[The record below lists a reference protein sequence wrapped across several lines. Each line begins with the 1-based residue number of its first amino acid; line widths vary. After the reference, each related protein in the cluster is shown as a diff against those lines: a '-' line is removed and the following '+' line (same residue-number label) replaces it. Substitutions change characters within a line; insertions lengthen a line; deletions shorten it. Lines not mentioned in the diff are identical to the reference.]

1 MEEETN
7 ENGQRQGAE
16 QQQSA
21 QPNKGATS
29 LADQAHVLAGTDTD
43 AADPRDAEIARLKH
57 RIESEF
63 AEQGRVRK
71 ANEQIAH
78 LNEEIARLK
87 AENAKL
93 SMRRPGDYLD
103 DKDREKIDAEQLAVI
118 DKLVQGRM
126 GDASAAVKAEN
137 ERLRDEM
144 ARRDASAVEMR
155 KAQFDAEVE
164 RMAPGLVA
172 AISDGHIDEWNRWR
186 AERRRASS
194 VNDAFKT
201 FDAATAAD
209 FIMEFAEA
217 KGIRAG
223 ADGVAARPQT
233 SYSLRGGSRPAPRQ
247 GDTATYTVEQYSEA
261 LRRAGDDFNA
271 GRITADEYR
280 AVKKKFDTALSEGRI
295 VPR

>member
-1 MEEETN
+1 MMNTDDDN
-7 ENGQRQGAE
+7 NQQAQGEE
-16 QQQSA
+16 QQAEATASA
-21 QPNKGATS
+21 ASLLASQADGGGQDDRIAELERELQQERVEKG
-29 LADQAHVLAGTDTD
+29 
-43 AADPRDAEIARLKH
+43 RLRH
-57 RIESEF
+57 TNDEL
-63 AEQGRVRK
+63 RK
-71 ANEQIAH
+71 AQ
-78 LNEEIARLK
+78 EEIARLK

-93 SMRRPGDYLD
+93 SARKPTDYLSD
-103 DKDREKIDAEQLAVI
+103 NERDVIDADQLAVI

-164 RMAPGLVA
+164 RMAPGLVT
-172 AISDGHIDEWNRWR
+172 AISAGHVEEWNKWR

-194 VNDAFKT
+194 VNDAFKA
-201 FDAATAAD
+201 FDAATVAD

-217 KGIRAG
+217 HGIRAG

-233 SYSLRGGSRPAPRQ
+233 SYSFRGGSRPASRQ
-247 GDTATYTVEQYSEA
+247 GDTATYTVEQYGEA
-261 LRRAGDDFNA
+261 LRRAGDDYNA

-280 AVKKKFDTALSEGRI
+280 AIKKKFDTALNEGRI

>member
-1 MEEETN
+1 MMETN
-7 ENGQRQGAE
+7 EENTEQAQGAE
-16 QQQSA
+16 QQAETAAVSA
-21 QPNKGATS
+21 ASMLAAPQTDGGDHSDRIAELERELQQERVEKG
-29 LADQAHVLAGTDTD
+29 
-43 AADPRDAEIARLKH
+43 RL
-57 RIESEF
+57 RQTNDEL
-63 AEQGRVRK
+63 RK
-71 ANEQIAH
+71 AQ
-78 LNEEIARLK
+78 EEIARLK

-93 SMRRPGDYLD
+93 SARKPTDYLS
-103 DKDREKIDAEQLAVI
+103 DKEREIIDAEQLAVI

-137 ERLRDEM
+137 ERYREEM
-144 ARRDASAVEMR
+144 AKRDAAAVEMR

-164 RMAPGLVA
+164 RIAPGLSA
-172 AISDGHIDEWNRWR
+172 AISDGHMDEWNRWR

-217 KGIRAG
+217 HGIRAG
-223 ADGVAARPQT
+223 GDGVAARPQT
-233 SYSLRGGSRPAPRQ
+233 SYPLRGGSRPVARQ

-261 LRRAGDDFNA
+261 LRRAGDDYNA

-280 AVKKKFDTALSEGRI
+280 AIKKKFDTALNEGRI

>member
-1 MEEETN
+1 MMETN
-7 ENGQRQGAE
+7 EENTEQAQGAE
-16 QQQSA
+16 QQAETAAVSA
-21 QPNKGATS
+21 ASMLAAPQTDGGGHSDRIAELERALQQERVEKG
-29 LADQAHVLAGTDTD
+29 
-43 AADPRDAEIARLKH
+43 RL
-57 RIESEF
+57 RQTNDEL
-63 AEQGRVRK
+63 RK
-71 ANEQIAH
+71 AQ
-78 LNEEIARLK
+78 EEIARLK

-93 SMRRPGDYLD
+93 SSRKPTDYLS
-103 DKDREKIDAEQLAVI
+103 DKEREIIDAEQLAVI

-137 ERLRDEM
+137 ERYREEM
-144 ARRDASAVEMR
+144 AKRDADAVEMR

-164 RMAPGLVA
+164 RIAPGLSA
-172 AISDGHIDEWNRWR
+172 AISDGHMDEWNRWR

-217 KGIRAG
+217 HGIRAG
-223 ADGVAARPQT
+223 GDGVAARPQT
-233 SYSLRGGSRPAPRQ
+233 SYPLRGGSRPAARQ
-247 GDTATYTVEQYSEA
+247 GDTTTYTVEQYSEA
-261 LRRAGDDFNA
+261 LRRAGDDYSS

-280 AVKKKFDTALSEGRI
+280 AIKKKFDTALNEGRI

>member
-1 MEEETN
+1 MMETN
-7 ENGQRQGAE
+7 EENTEQAQGAE
-16 QQQSA
+16 QQAETAAVSA
-21 QPNKGATS
+21 ASMLAAPQTDGGGHSDRIAELERELQQERVEKG
-29 LADQAHVLAGTDTD
+29 
-43 AADPRDAEIARLKH
+43 RL
-57 RIESEF
+57 RQTNDEL
-63 AEQGRVRK
+63 RK
-71 ANEQIAH
+71 AQ
-78 LNEEIARLK
+78 EEIARLK

-93 SMRRPGDYLD
+93 SARKPTDYLS
-103 DKDREKIDAEQLAVI
+103 DKEREIIDAEQLAVI

-137 ERLRDEM
+137 ERYREEM
-144 ARRDASAVEMR
+144 AKRDAAAVEMR

-164 RMAPGLVA
+164 RIAPGLSA
-172 AISDGHIDEWNRWR
+172 AISDGHMDEWNRWR

-217 KGIRAG
+217 HGIRAG
-223 ADGVAARPQT
+223 GDGVAARPQT
-233 SYSLRGGSRPAPRQ
+233 SYPLRGGSRPVARQ

-261 LRRAGDDFNA
+261 LRRAGDDYNA

-280 AVKKKFDTALSEGRI
+280 AIKKKFDTALNEGRI

>member
-1 MEEETN
+1 MNEETN
-7 ENGQRQGAE
+7 ENEQQQAAE
-16 QQQSA
+16 QQSE
-21 QPNKGATS
+21 QPTGATS
-29 LADQAHVLAGTDTD
+29 LADQAHVLGDAGAT
-43 AADPRDAEIARLKH
+43 DPRDAEIARLKH

-93 SMRRPGDYLD
+93 YARKPTDYLS
-103 DKDREKIDAEQLAVI
+103 DKEREIIDAEQLAVI

-137 ERLRDEM
+137 ERYREEM
-144 ARRDASAVEMR
+144 AKRDAAAVEMR

-164 RMAPGLVA
+164 RIAPGLSA
-172 AISDGHIDEWNRWR
+172 AISDGHMDEWNKWR

-194 VNDAFKT
+194 VNDAFRT
-201 FDAATAAD
+201 FDAATAAV
-209 FIMEFAEA
+209 FITEFAETHN
-217 KGIRAG
+217 IRAG
-223 ADGVAARPQT
+223 GDGVAARPQT
-233 SYSLRGGSRPAPRQ
+233 SYPLRGGSRPAARQ

-261 LRRAGDDFNA
+261 LRRAGDDYNA

-280 AVKKKFDTALSEGRI
+280 AIKKKFDTALNEGRI

>member
-1 MEEETN
+1 MMETN
-7 ENGQRQGAE
+7 EENTEQAQGAE
-16 QQQSA
+16 QQAETAAVSA
-21 QPNKGATS
+21 ASMLAAPQTDGGGHSDRRIAELERELQQERVEKG
-29 LADQAHVLAGTDTD
+29 
-43 AADPRDAEIARLKH
+43 RL
-57 RIESEF
+57 RQTNDEL
-63 AEQGRVRK
+63 RK
-71 ANEQIAH
+71 AQ
-78 LNEEIARLK
+78 EEIARLK

-93 SMRRPGDYLD
+93 SARKPTDYLS
-103 DKDREKIDAEQLAVI
+103 DKEREIIDAEQLAVI

-137 ERLRDEM
+137 ERYREEM
-144 ARRDASAVEMR
+144 AKRDAAAVEMR

-164 RMAPGLVA
+164 RIAPGLSA
-172 AISDGHIDEWNRWR
+172 AISDGHMDEWNKWR

-194 VNDAFKT
+194 VNDAFRT

-217 KGIRAG
+217 HNIRAG
-223 ADGVAARPQT
+223 GDGVAARPQT
-233 SYSLRGGSRPAPRQ
+233 SYPLRGGSRPAARQ

-261 LRRAGDDFNA
+261 LRRAGDDYNA

-280 AVKKKFDTALSEGRI
+280 AIKKKFDTALNEGRI